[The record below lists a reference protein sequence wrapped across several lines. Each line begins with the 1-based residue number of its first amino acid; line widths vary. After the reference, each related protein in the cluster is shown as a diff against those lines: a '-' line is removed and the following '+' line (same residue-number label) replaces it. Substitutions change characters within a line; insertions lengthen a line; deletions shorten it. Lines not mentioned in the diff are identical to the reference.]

1 MDFKAS
7 HMYAKTTARK
17 ARYVVNL
24 IRGEPV
30 NAALDTLN
38 FVHRR
43 AARLVEK
50 VIRSALANAEQ
61 NAEVDIDSLYISRA
75 IADEG
80 PLLGMRPRWRP
91 ISRGRAVPIR
101 KRLSHIKIT
110 LSTPEEVEPRE
121 GAEKE

>member
-1 MDFKAS
+1 MDFQAS

-17 ARYVVNL
+17 ARYVVDL
-24 IRGEPV
+24 IRGMPV
-30 NAALDTLN
+30 DHALDTLK

-61 NAEVDIDSLYISRA
+61 NVEVDIESLYISKA
-75 IADEG
+75 LVDEG

-101 KRLSHIKIT
+101 KRLSHIRII
-110 LSTPEEVEPRE
+110 LSTTEEVVPRE
-121 GAEKE
+121 NAE

>member
-1 MDFKAS
+1 MDFYAS

-17 ARYVVNL
+17 ARYVVDL
-24 IRGEPV
+24 VRGLQV
-30 NAALDTLN
+30 NQALETLS

-50 VIRSALANAEQ
+50 TVRSALANAEQ
-61 NAEVDIDSLYISRA
+61 NVNVDVDGLYISKA
-75 IADEG
+75 VVDEG
-80 PLLGMRPRWRP
+80 PLLGLRPRWRP

-110 LSTPEEVEPRE
+110 LSGPDGESPE
-121 GAEKE
+121 

>member
-1 MDFKAS
+1 MEFNAS

-17 ARYVVNL
+17 ARYVVDM
-24 IRGEPV
+24 IRGMPV
-30 NAALDTLN
+30 NNALDTLQ

-61 NAEVDIDSLYISRA
+61 DVNVDVNELFISRA
-75 IADEG
+75 AIDEG

-101 KRLSHIKIT
+101 KRLSHIKIA
-110 LSTPEEVEPRE
+110 LSSPEIEES
-121 GAEKE
+121 KE

>member
-1 MDFKAS
+1 MDFQAS

-17 ARYVVNL
+17 ARYVVDL
-24 IRGEPV
+24 IRGLPV
-30 NAALDTLN
+30 NHALDTLK

-61 NAEVDIDSLYISRA
+61 NVEVDIESLYVSKA
-75 IADEG
+75 LVDEG

-101 KRLSHIKIT
+101 KRLSHIRII
-110 LSTPEEVEPRE
+110 LSTASEVVPQEN
-121 GAEKE
+121 AE

>member
-1 MDFKAS
+1 MDFNAS

-17 ARYVVNL
+17 ARYIADLV
-24 IRGEPV
+24 RGQPV
-30 NAALDTLN
+30 NTALDTLR

-61 NAEVDIDSLYISRA
+61 NVEVDIDTLFISRA
-75 IADEG
+75 VVEEG
-80 PLLGMRPRWRP
+80 PLLGNRPRWRP
-91 ISRGRAVPIR
+91 ISRGRAAPIR

-110 LSTPEEVEPRE
+110 LSSPGEDELREDEEE
-121 GAEKE
+121 

>member
-1 MDFKAS
+1 MDFQAS

-17 ARYVVNL
+17 ARYVVDL
-24 IRGEPV
+24 IRGMPV
-30 NAALDTLN
+30 SNALDTLK

-61 NAEVDIDSLYISRA
+61 NVEVDIESLYVSKA
-75 IADEG
+75 LVDEG

-101 KRLSHIKIT
+101 KRLSHIRII
-110 LSTPEEVEPRE
+110 LSTAGEVAAQEN
-121 GAEKE
+121 AE